1 MPPSVICTKMMKGGW
16 FTGRKQRRL
25 GTQEKTPLRQ
35 LKQDTSNTTSDN
47 TKPQKNN
54 DVIASNP
61 TPVQIPHTSTG
72 VVRFEDAHV
81 EKINEGAGNVTSLL
95 VSGLSSTQVSSRV
108 DPELDDDLSEESES
122 SGHSLGG
129 SSDESIVPEGDFDC

>member
-1 MPPSVICTKMMKGGW
+1 MA
-16 FTGRKQRRL
+16 GRKQRRL

-108 DPELDDDLSEESES
+108 DPELDDDLSESES
-122 SGHSLGG
+122 SGHSLGAG
-129 SSDESIVPEGDFDC
+129 SSGESIIMEGESNC